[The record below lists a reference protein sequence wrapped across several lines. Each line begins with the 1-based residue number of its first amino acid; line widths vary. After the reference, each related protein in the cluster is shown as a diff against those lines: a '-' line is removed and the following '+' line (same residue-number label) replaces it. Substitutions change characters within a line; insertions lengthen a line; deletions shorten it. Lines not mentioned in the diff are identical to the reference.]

1 MSEMKWVA
9 FRMPFPGDMSDRIR
23 FCTIKPVNTMRIGP
37 VFTGEQMRNG
47 VREMTPDSVLHENTT
62 DTAGGLRDLEEI
74 NFP

>member
-1 MSEMKWVA
+1 
-9 FRMPFPGDMSDRIR
+9 
-23 FCTIKPVNTMRIGP
+23 MRIGP